1 MSAVVQLAKIKDT
14 IKDYP
19 NVRIVAATKYFDID
33 KTKEIIDAGIKD
45 IGENRKDTFLAKYE
59 AFKDLG
65 ITWHYFGV
73 IKIPPK
79 LSPSFI
85 DSIDFLHSLDSIDLA
100 NAINKARKK
109 AEPLKCFVQV
119 NLSNNANKTGLNE
132 TRVIPFIKS
141 LAKYEKI
148 KVVGLMTIA
157 TYTFDDEVLEN
168 CFRTLKELQLEVQA
182 LNLPY
187 APCTE
192 LSMGMS
198 NDYKIAVE
206 EGSTIVRVGTS
217 IFGER
222 NYNNQ

>member
-109 AEPLKCFVQV
+109 VEPLKCFVQV

-198 NDYKIAVE
+198 NDYKLSVKYGATMIR
-206 EGSTIVRVGTS
+206 IGTLLS
-217 IFGER
+217 K
-222 NYNNQ
+222 

>member
-198 NDYKIAVE
+198 NDYKFAVKY
-206 EGSTIVRVGTS
+206 GATMISIGTLLS
-217 IFGER
+217 K
-222 NYNNQ
+222 

>member
-85 DSIDFLHSLDSIDLA
+85 DSIDFLHSLDSIYLSND
-100 NAINKARKK
+100 INKARKK

-198 NDYKIAVE
+198 NDYKFAVKY
-206 EGSTIVRVGTS
+206 GATMIRIGTLLS
-217 IFGER
+217 K
-222 NYNNQ
+222 

>member
-109 AEPLKCFVQV
+109 EEPLKCFVQV

-198 NDYKIAVE
+198 NDYKFAVKY
-206 EGSTIVRVGTS
+206 GATMIRIGTLLS
-217 IFGER
+217 K
-222 NYNNQ
+222 